1 MQGQVSKDVEEW
13 RKGWWRV
20 IFEGPTVRTQPVM
33 SMNREVMNRSGH
45 QHGRGEAILG
55 VWLALFPEKYIYI
68 YTHVRSSPTSPP
80 RWLSFSFSGKTTIHL
95 LSYSCRVGEIE
106 YIRSIPIHIKA
117 SEIHPLI
124 QAYVGIHVGT
134 RNWPSIYIC
143 IHVLGILLVSLYLFL
158 LPIPGYLLPVRYR
171 TPSCQNH
178 DQAKLRFHRCE
189 LKRSIEESKFSL

>member
-13 RKGWWRV
+13 QKGWWEWRV

-68 YTHVRSSPTSPP
+68 YIYRRSFLPHFSPSLTLLFFLWQDHNPP
-80 RWLSFSFSGKTTIHL
+80 SIH
-95 LSYSCRVGEIE
+95 SCRVGEIE

-134 RNWPSIYIC
+134 RNWPSIYIY
-143 IHVLGILLVSLYLFL
+143 IYIYFAYVLGILLVSLYLF
-158 LPIPGYLLPVRYR
+158 
-171 TPSCQNH
+171 C
-178 DQAKLRFHRCE
+178 
-189 LKRSIEESKFSL
+189 SLFPDTSYP